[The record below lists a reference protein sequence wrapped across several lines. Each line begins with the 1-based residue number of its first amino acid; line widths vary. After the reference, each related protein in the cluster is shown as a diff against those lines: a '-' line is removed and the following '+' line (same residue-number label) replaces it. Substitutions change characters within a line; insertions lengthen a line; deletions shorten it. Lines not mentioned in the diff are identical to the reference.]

1 MPMMDGETARA
12 AGPVGDEPTP
22 RRGLGEEIGRF
33 RDAVQRLVR
42 AHIDLAR
49 AEFADIADEIKSLL
63 ALGAAAFAFIL
74 FALTLIAV
82 GLPLFL
88 GDWLLGS
95 MGWGILDGALFA
107 VAAAVTMV
115 AGALGARGRTVL
127 LSVVAALVATVAVAA
142 LVGTDIAHRAATEV
156 VGEVE
161 PSLHLDV
168 PSGWDTLL
176 AGGVAG
182 AVAGA
187 ILFLI
192 VGLVVRRSPRGAI
205 GLFFDGLV
213 VGAVLG
219 AILGV
224 TSYGWQVAAGLG
236 ITIGLFVWIAGSV
249 TAISGLDLDARFE
262 RLRPTTTIDTA
273 KETWEWV
280 RARIRLA
287 PR

>member
-1 MPMMDGETARA
+1 MDND
-12 AGPVGDEPTP
+12 AGVGRGAMGDPAP
-22 RRGLGEEIGRF
+22 PARGLGDEIGRF

-63 ALGAAAFAFIL
+63 ALGGAALAFVL

-88 GDWLLGS
+88 GDWLFGS

-115 AGALGARGRTVL
+115 AGAMGARGRVL
-127 LSVVAALVATVAVAA
+127 LLPVVGAIAVTVAVAA
-142 LVGTDIAHRAATEV
+142 LVGTDLAHRGAQDLVAR
-156 VGEVE
+156 VE
-161 PSLHLDV
+161 PALRMDI
-168 PSGWDTLL
+168 PAPWDTLL
-176 AGGVAG
+176 AGAVVG

-187 ILFLI
+187 VLFLI
-192 VGLVVRRSPRGAI
+192 AGLIARRSPRGAL
-205 GLFFDGLV
+205 GLLFDGLI

-224 TSYGWQVAAGLG
+224 TSYGWQVAAALG
-236 ITIGLFVWIAGSV
+236 VTIGLLVWIAGSV
-249 TAISGLDLDARFE
+249 AAISGLDLGARFE

-273 KETWEWV
+273 RETWEWV
-280 RARIRLA
+280 RARIKLA